1 MRWTVDQEI
10 RDLIARH
17 GRITFAQFMQL
28 CLYSPCGGF
37 YASRAQGISSHFGT
51 SAMSHPVFGALI
63 ARQLEQMWRLLGEP
77 SVFHV
82 IEVGSG
88 DGALAQSIV
97 RACARSVPKF
107 SGALRYVAADYA
119 PRWLHSATHALGLAR
134 EPRAS
139 LSAEQPDVIAGI
151 ERVRAEGV
159 EAFGHVVGCILS
171 NELLDNFP
179 VHRFAVRGGRIQ
191 EIYVT
196 LADGKLAEI
205 MDAPSSP
212 RIEQR
217 LADLNVSLA
226 EGYCG
231 EVSLGLEH
239 WSAQLGRALD
249 RGFVLTIDY
258 GELAHA
264 LYAPENFDGTLVCY
278 RSHSAT
284 NDPYVSLG
292 QQDIT
297 CHVDFTSLMRLGERH
312 GLATVGYTRQSEFL
326 TNLGF
331 SSFVDALDPQC
342 GVSDARAALNR
353 MAMMTLVDPDEY
365 GNLKVLAQA
374 KGLEPGIELLG
385 FSQV

>member
-97 RACARSVPKF
+97 RACARSVPRF

-179 VHRFAVRGGRIQ
+179 VHRFAVGGGRIQ

-196 LADGKLAEI
+196 LADGEGA
-205 MDAPSSP
+205 
-212 RIEQR
+212 QN
-217 LADLNVSLA
+217 ADRRYR
-226 EGYCG
+226 EG
-231 EVSLGLEH
+231 V
-239 WSAQLGRALD
+239 AQHVESGRSEGAADEARRALEGD
-249 RGFVLTIDY
+249 EAD
-258 GELAHA
+258 ELERAEQEGRRRADAH
-264 LYAPENFDGTLVCY
+264 P
-278 RSHSAT
+278 
-284 NDPYVSLG
+284 NDDLP
-292 QQDIT
+292 I
-297 CHVDFTSLMRLGERH
+297 
-312 GLATVGYTRQSEFL
+312 
-326 TNLGF
+326 N
-331 SSFVDALDPQC
+331 P
-342 GVSDARAALNR
+342 
-353 MAMMTLVDPDEY
+353 DPD
-365 GNLKVLAQA
+365 
-374 KGLEPGIELLG
+374 
-385 FSQV
+385 